1 MRLIAFVMTIA
12 ASLGFGSSMLH
23 AQSWQMP
30 PENQRCPSKWGAG
43 DQRGS
48 GNWMKPETVLRAV
61 KLIRTGEVFELGDV
75 LSPDPRETFVN
86 ANRIYNIQTKY
97 SIPKPDTRT
106 ENEEIITTELGQIGT
121 QLDAFSHQMWGDG
134 FYNCF
139 KLDDIAT
146 RKGFKKLGVEN
157 VGMLMSRGVLIDV
170 AGLKG
175 VDMLEGGYVI
185 TDQDLQ
191 QALAKQNMTLQPG
204 DIVVINT
211 GWGRLLGKDNVRY
224 EKSSPGIGIAAGL
237 WLVTQDPMMIAA
249 DNCCVEVRPSV
260 PGTSLPIHSIMLI
273 QYGIHLLENLRLE
286 KLAAAKAYEFA
297 FIMQPLKLKGASG
310 SNVAPVAIR

>member
-1 MRLIAFVMTIA
+1 
-12 ASLGFGSSMLH
+12 
-23 AQSWQMP
+23 
-30 PENQRCPSKWGAG
+30 
-43 DQRGS
+43 
-48 GNWMKPETVLRAV
+48 
-61 KLIRTGEVFELGDV
+61 
-75 LSPDPRETFVN
+75 
-86 ANRIYNIQTKY
+86 
-97 SIPKPDTRT
+97 
-106 ENEEIITTELGQIGT
+106 
-121 QLDAFSHQMWGDG
+121 
-134 FYNCF
+134 
-139 KLDDIAT
+139 
-146 RKGFKKLGVEN
+146 
-157 VGMLMSRGVLIDV
+157 VLIDV